1 MPADLNMKLG
11 LSVSEFD
18 APPARL
24 PSLKTCFELLKPV
37 TWFAPVWAFL
47 CGTVSAGT
55 SFAAHWPLL
64 VAGLLLAGPMV
75 CGTSQAVNDWFDR
88 HVDAINEPQRP
99 IPSGRMPG
107 RWGLYIG
114 IIWSGVSLLLAA
126 TLGRWGFAAAI
137 VALLLA
143 WAYSAPPLRL
153 KRNGWWGNAAV
164 AICYEGVPWF
174 TGAAVMTGA
183 LPNAHILLIALLYS
197 LGAHGIMTLNDFKS
211 VEGDLQSGINSLPVL
226 LGADRAAHLACIVMA
241 VPQMIVMVAML
252 LWHHPVTAVAVMC
265 LIITQLYLMIAFL
278 DRPRE
283 KAIWYNATGTTLYV
297 LGMLV
302 CAFALAHG
310 AVA

>member
-1 MPADLNMKLG
+1 MPADLDMKLQIPASGFHG
-11 LSVSEFD
+11 L
-18 APPARL
+18 PHRPT
-24 PSLKTCFELLKPV
+24 LKTCLELLKPV
-37 TWFAPVWAFL
+37 TWFAPIWAFM
-47 CGTVSAGT
+47 CGTISSGA
-55 SFAAHWPLL
+55 SFSQHWPQ
-64 VAGLLLAGPMV
+64 VIAGLLLAGPMV

-88 HVDAINEPQRP
+88 HVDAINEPNRP

-114 IIWSGVSLLLAA
+114 IAWSGVSLLLA
-126 TLGRWGFAAAI
+126 TSLGRWGFNAAV

-174 TGAAVMTGA
+174 TGAAVMTGT
-183 LPNAHILLIALLYS
+183 LPGPQILLIALLYS

-211 VEGDLQSGINSLPVL
+211 IEGDLQSGIRSLPAM
-226 LGADRAAHLACIVMA
+226 LGTSRAALLACVVMLLPQFIVIGAMLHWHHA
-241 VPQMIVMVAML
+241 VAAVMVTL
-252 LWHHPVTAVAVMC
+252 LAVV
-265 LIITQLYLMIAFL
+265 QLFLMIELL

-310 AVA
+310 AAA